1 MKKAIL
7 STVGIIIFLML
18 LACGSN
24 KQLTVQEKR
33 SPQELIKAGDQL
45 YAQGDYKNALETYNR
60 ILIFYPT
67 SDLDIDAKLRIA
79 KCYSKMEKYE
89 KQMKVLLQLLKENLI
104 PEYVPAIF
112 IQIGEYYETAALF
125 NPENSNGDSA
135 DYQTAIDYYNKAIHY
150 EDSNNKEAKI
160 EAMYRKA
167 LVEAKLGKDE
177 IAAQQY
183 QDIIDAYPDS
193 PFAVLAQIKLL
204 NPKDTKELSTL
215 SDSLAVYK
223 KRLAQAG
230 ISMPQKGKT
239 LQSTPALPSKTQS
252 FEEYLNQN
260 PVDTTQAEAPQ
271 QQEQI
276 PQTPAAA
283 DSDSTVT
290 TPVEPD
296 TTGQ

>member
-1 MKKAIL
+1 MKRAIL

-45 YAQGDYKNALETYNR
+45 YARGDYKDALETYNR

-104 PEYVPAIF
+104 PEYVPAIY
-112 IQIGEYYETAALF
+112 IQIGEYYETAARF
-125 NPENSNGDSA
+125 NPENSNGDSV

-177 IAAQQY
+177 LAAKEY
-183 QDIIDAYPDS
+183 QDIIDTYPDS
-193 PFAVLAQIKLL
+193 PFAILAQIKLL
-204 NPKDTKELSTL
+204 NPKDTGELSTY

-223 KRLAQAG
+223 KRLAEAG
-230 ISMPQKGKT
+230 ITLPEKGKT
-239 LQSTPALPSKTQS
+239 IQPQAAPPTKTQS
-252 FEEYLNQN
+252 FEDYLNQN
-260 PVDTTQAEAPQ
+260 PVDTTQVETP
-271 QQEQI
+271 QEQM

-283 DSDSTVT
+283 DSGATL
-290 TPVEPD
+290 TPTEPD